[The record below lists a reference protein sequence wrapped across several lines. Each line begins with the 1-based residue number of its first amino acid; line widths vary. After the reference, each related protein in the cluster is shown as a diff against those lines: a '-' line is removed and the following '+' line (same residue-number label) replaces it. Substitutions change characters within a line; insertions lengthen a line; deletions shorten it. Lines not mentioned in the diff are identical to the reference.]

1 MMSLLRLVVDP
12 GGSLLKGFY
21 TLERFEP
28 ELILMEPEVATVP
41 LEILENYELTKI
53 GSSNP
58 ENSAWIEYQDKC
70 QAVGFLARKRFHA
83 DLQLQ
88 KRKFELAL
96 PKVLAMVGAIADKHD
111 LENGSSIHLG
121 ILLPWGEYQDR
132 VLFQELVT
140 TALAKY
146 KFKGCSKAFSLE
158 LFLCLPEGGGI
169 LTRGRA
175 PGSDLKEKSFAVVML
190 GYRDTSI
197 LLIERGEMSK
207 GKTEPLG
214 FSKMVESVKRQ
225 TSGLDLAHLTSVICK
240 AGKSSSHKA
249 LEELASD
256 LDQVYKEHEVSKIRK
271 AVTNSRQE
279 YWMMLSNWLKLQ
291 VPRDIDEVI
300 ISGGTAYYFQSQ
312 LNNLFSFS
320 NINWCEILETQLMN
334 SFPQAASKSLN
345 HRLTDV
351 YGLFFFLCAKGIR
364 QNSCVVAPGATNE

>member
-1 MMSLLRLVVDP
+1 MSLLRLVVDP

-21 TLERFEP
+21 TLDPFNP

-41 LEILENYELTKI
+41 RESLENYERTKI
-53 GSSNP
+53 GESNP

-70 QAVGFLARKRFHA
+70 QAIGFLARKRFHA

-140 TALAKY
+140 TALSKY
-146 KFKGCSKAFSLE
+146 KFKGRSKAFSLE

-169 LTRGRA
+169 LTRGRT

-225 TSGLDLAHLTSVICK
+225 TSGLDLDHLTTIICK

-256 LDQVYKEHEVSKIRK
+256 LDPIYREHEVSKIRK

-291 VPRDIDEVI
+291 VPRDVDEVI
-300 ISGGTAYYFQSQ
+300 ISGGTAHYFQSQ

-320 NINWCEILETQLMN
+320 NLNWCEILETQLMN
-334 SFPQAASKSLN
+334 SFPQAVSKSLN

-364 QNSCVVAPGATNE
+364 QNSYVVSNGAKNE